1 MIKIIPSHILQLII
15 VAFLFASSQ
24 EIKAQ
29 IIWTGPTT
37 TFTKESNSDW
47 LLAAN
52 QDRLTENV
60 WITRGNNAGLFNIVT
75 DSVAQKKA
83 CQSTGPFGT
92 KWAYGKAEN
101 FASLDFKTIG
111 QLIGCGNFK
120 NIVNGKNMVLHL
132 TAENIY
138 LDIKFT
144 NWAEGAGGF
153 AYERSSDPAL
163 SASSLS
169 YNQTIKVSPNPANQT
184 IQIQGLKKET
194 AYRIHSLL
202 GVKIRDGYVSKGAQI
217 EVGGL
222 NPGLYFLTLG
232 TGTTIKFQKR

>member
-1 MIKIIPSHILQLII
+1 MIKIIPSHLFQLMI
-15 VAFLFASSQ
+15 VGFLFTSSQ
-24 EIKAQ
+24 EINAQ
-29 IIWTGPTT
+29 TIWNGPSI
-37 TFTKESNSDW
+37 TFTKESKSDW

-75 DSVAQKKA
+75 DSAALKKA

-101 FASLDFKTIG
+101 FATLDFKTIG

-120 NIVNGKNMVLHL
+120 NIVDGKSMVLHL

-138 LDIKFT
+138 LDLKFT

-153 AYERSSDPAL
+153 SYERSSKP
-163 SASSLS
+163 SLGIT
-169 YNQTIKVSPNPANQT
+169 NLAAKKTITLWPNPADQT
-184 IQIQGLKKET
+184 IQIQGLTKKT
-194 AYRIHSLL
+194 AFQLYTIL
-202 GVKIRDGYVSKGAQI
+202 GVKISNG
-217 EVGGL
+217 
-222 NPGLYFLTLG
+222 
-232 TGTTIKFQKR
+232 